1 MRALELPVPLSSMLS
16 SRLAVRHAEKGAC
29 SISCLVW
36 SILQLYM
43 LAFLAE
49 TSGQI
54 LFPRQI
60 LFILQSEKVRV

>member
-1 MRALELPVPLSSMLS
+1 MRALQLPVPLSSTLS
-16 SRLAVRHAEKGAC
+16 SQLAVRHAEKSAC

-36 SILQLYM
+36 SMLQLYI

-49 TSGQI
+49 TIGQI